1 MNKYTI
7 EATKEM
13 SFNQIVRLIKRDIK
27 QTFLGFDFVLIKSSL
42 GNSTKMLTMVLKSS
56 QYNMLKS
63 VKYLES
69 VTENYGENPNL
80 SIRGKYMAKRI
91 FDLVKSY
98 QIPRYYPAYD
108 TNIPTFYFFVDIGN
122 RDKEYIL
129 KNKCEEQS
137 K

>member
-13 SFNQIVRLIKRDIK
+13 SFNQIVKLIKQDLR
-27 QTFLGFDFVLIKSSL
+27 QTFLGFDFVLKKSSL
-42 GNSTKMLTMVLKSS
+42 GNSTNMITMTLKSS
-56 QYNMLKS
+56 QYNMLKG
-63 VKYLES
+63 VKYLEAL
-69 VTENYGENPNL
+69 TENYALNSNL
-80 SIRGKYMAKRI
+80 NIRGKYMTKRI

-98 QIPRYYPAYD
+98 QIPRYYPYYG
-108 TNIPTFYFFVDIGN
+108 TIIPSFYFFMNIGN
-122 RDKEYIL
+122 RNKDYIL